1 MREHVPPPARSVTAN
16 PDTVQ
21 TEVVVEV
28 SVTVRPADD
37 LTTAV
42 KFEPSNWS
50 GGCTNVMT

>member
-21 TEVVVEV
+21 TDVVVEV

-42 KFEPSNWS
+42 KFEPSNWP